1 MRSPSCGYASSALDA
16 DFARLVS
23 LACHDLRTP
32 LATVQ
37 GFAKTMVRLEDLE
50 EEKLK
55 RYLGLIDSASD
66 ELAVLLELLSLAA
79 RIEGGRY
86 EPVTR
91 EADSLALAPAGR
103 DRHRRD
109 RDRRS
114 RCGRALARGAQSA
127 AARHG
132 GAEVERHRRRPAVC
146 SSPSSRARLRSSSAR
161 SRRISARRSPYALR
175 ALGGEVA
182 LDGERLTVSLPTA
195 AAATSAGP

>member
-1 MRSPSCGYASSALDA
+1 
-16 DFARLVS
+16 
-23 LACHDLRTP
+23 
-32 LATVQ
+32 VQ

-66 ELAVLLELLSLAA
+66 ELAALLELLALAA

-91 EADSLALAPAGR
+91 EADSLELAPAGATGTGATVMVEP
-103 DRHRRD
+103 DAVE
-109 RDRRS
+109 RS
-114 RCGRALARGAQSA
+114 LAGLQLA

-132 GAEVERHRRRPAVC
+132 GAEVNVTVDGPKVMFEPVAESAAPIVLGEEQRDLGAAV
-146 SSPSSRARLRSSSAR
+146 AVML
-161 SRRISARRSPYALR
+161 IR

-182 LDGERLTVSLPTA
+182 LDGERLTVTLPTN
-195 AAATSAGP
+195 